1 MKEDNMEDWFAE
13 QQEGCWDLA
22 EPKTGHKE
30 RFMAKMGQKI
40 EKKEQKKVINLHFW
54 WKPFAVAA
62 SILFI
67 VMLSLTRN
75 TGATSKEL
83 AAVSPK
89 MEETQDFFSAA
100 IANELFEI
108 KERRTPENKKLIDDA
123 LNQLNILETDYT
135 KLKKD
140 LVKSGD
146 DKRVI
151 YAMITNFQT
160 RIDLLRDVMTQLDD
174 TEQLNTQKD
183 EKQIF

>member
-13 QQEGCWDLA
+13 QEGCWDLA
-22 EPKTGHKE
+22 EPKTGHRE
-30 RFMAKMGQKI
+30 RFLAKMGRKT
-40 EKKEQKKVINLHFW
+40 EEKKVINLNFW
-54 WKPFAVAA
+54 WKPLAVAA

-67 VMLSLTRN
+67 VMLSLMRN
-75 TGATSKEL
+75 NGTTSKEL
-83 AAVSPK
+83 AGVSPK

-108 KERRTPENKKLIDDA
+108 NERRTPENKKLIDDA

-160 RIDLLRDVMTQLDD
+160 RIDLLQEVMTQLDD
-174 TEQLNTQKD
+174 TEQLNTQND